1 MKILSLV
8 GARPQFVK
16 EAGIGSSFRE
26 MGNVEYIL
34 VHSGQ
39 HYDVNMSDI
48 FFEELSIKPAE
59 INLGIG
65 SSSHAKQTADV
76 LVSFEKVLYE
86 NKPDLVLVYGDTNT
100 TLAGALAASKLKIP
114 VAHVEAG
121 IRQEPRDM
129 PEEINRVLTDHISSL
144 LYCCSDLSS
153 ENLLK
158 EGINQ
163 GVHIAGDIMLD
174 VYLRMEPK
182 FDKTK
187 ALSKYNLNEGSY
199 IVFTLHRDFNVDNR
213 EVLANILEGINRIQK
228 HSGLKILLPLHP
240 RTRKRINEFNLNEK
254 IKDINVVDPLGY
266 LDLMSL
272 VKGCAFVITDSG
284 GLQKEAYFAGKR
296 AMVLMPDTG
305 WKELVLSGWNMLSR
319 TDPESILKAS
329 KEISVNMYYPSN
341 IYGTGNTSDIIVRS
355 ITEYLS

>member
-1 MKILSLV
+1 
-8 GARPQFVK
+8 
-16 EAGIGSSFRE
+16 
-26 MGNVEYIL
+26 
-34 VHSGQ
+34 
-39 HYDVNMSDI
+39 
-48 FFEELSIKPAE
+48 
-59 INLGIG
+59 
-65 SSSHAKQTADV
+65 
-76 LVSFEKVLYE
+76 
-86 NKPDLVLVYGDTNT
+86 
-100 TLAGALAASKLKIP
+100 
-114 VAHVEAG
+114 
-121 IRQEPRDM
+121 
-129 PEEINRVLTDHISSL
+129 VLTDHISSL